1 MYPIEIKD
9 AWNPY
14 FVLIESHGTA
24 CLSVTKYIHAI
35 DIHTHTQYCSNAYD
49 GPSAISERYSSHS
62 PFVLI
67 FSQPPPYF
75 RFMLLNIVSKYRV
88 SLARFFM

>member
-24 CLSVTKYIHAI
+24 CLSGTKYIHAI
-35 DIHTHTQYCSNAYD
+35 DIHTHTHTILQQCLRRTLCHFREIFLSFTIRVDFLSTATVFSLYVVKYCVK
-49 GPSAISERYSSHS
+49 I
-62 PFVLI
+62 
-67 FSQPPPYF
+67 
-75 RFMLLNIVSKYRV
+75 
-88 SLARFFM
+88 